1 MVATTET
8 RGFHHEN
15 TVAALYC
22 VAAFCSI
29 MNIRENVEAGF
40 RAIEKRIQSS
50 SVPLSADIESA
61 IRAAS
66 EVWLAGNC
74 DLATSL
80 LVDALIRMY
89 DDRRNRQQLPSK

>member
-1 MVATTET
+1 MVQKPKGGIA
-8 RGFHHEN
+8 H
-15 TVAALYC
+15 VAALYR

-40 RAIEKRIQSS
+40 RAIEERIQSS
-50 SVPLSADIESA
+50 SIPLSAEIESA

-80 LVDALIRMY
+80 LLECFDQNV
-89 DDRRNRQQLPSK
+89 